1 MNNFE
6 KKQVLVIDDD
16 DDVRDCIVEY
26 LIIKGFDVS
35 ACKDGFEGMRQF
47 ASQRYDLVITDIM
60 MPGKD
65 GLSTMIAMQKINPSV
80 KILAISGAEMK
91 NELLHA
97 AGLVGAVGMLLK
109 PFSMEELTHSIQTII
124 NKPLAGSGE

>member
-26 LIIKGFDVS
+26 LIMKGFDVA
-35 ACKDGFEGMRQF
+35 ACKDGSEGMRQF

-60 MPGKD
+60 MPEKD

-109 PFSMEELTHSIQTII
+109 PFSMEELTQSIQTII
-124 NKPLAGSGE
+124 NKPLADSGE